1 VRIDRIGIDGFGTWH
16 DTRIEPDPG
25 LTLLQGPNEAGKTTV
40 LAFIRAILF
49 GFETGRYPA
58 LAGGRRGGWLE
69 VTTDDGR
76 HFRIER
82 YGERGGAGSL
92 RVLGPDGEDR
102 GPGQLERLLHGVEAS
117 VYRNVFA
124 FRLDELTEFRGLTQ
138 GDIAARIY
146 GAGLGTGAASALAIE
161 GELRTAAADRFKPG
175 GQNPAI
181 NRLLREI
188 EQLDEALARLDP
200 PREYAELRAELARRE
215 SEREALGDAIDTLAA
230 ERRALERVI
239 GAWEPYLA
247 LRHAE
252 EELAGL
258 ADPGSVPADALER
271 HSALEEAA
279 RSSEEAV
286 AAARRR
292 RDRLDDELAAL
303 IVDEGLIARAD
314 EVRRVV
320 RLGEAEEAR
329 SGPDRAAAAEAARVA
344 HEHALMLSRLGG
356 WDAARLERVDTS
368 VAARAEATGRFRDLL
383 DAASRDG
390 DRADAEL
397 RAAERAA
404 TVAGDELDA
413 AAGTGPRAPEPA
425 APPQAAR
432 GATWLPAVPAAA
444 ALGAGWLVAAALAV
458 VGVPLPAVVL
468 VAVASVVA
476 AGGAWSLR
484 RPAGVASVPA
494 TGVGDAD
501 PLRAPRERYAAAR
514 REMERARLA
523 AERAVTASA
532 AARAEWEGWLAAHGL
547 DPGLDRET
555 AVAVLDAASRA
566 TELQDRLRELE
577 RGLAE
582 RAAERTASA
591 EAAATL
597 LRELGRQVPA
607 PEALPERIARLGT
620 DLASSV
626 AAREARQRLT
636 AERES
641 AELDAATASERLERA
656 LADRGALLEECGATD
671 PADLRERVGLAAARR
686 RLAGEADAA
695 RRALVALSGPG
706 DALVRLLEET
716 AAVGEIA
723 ERRDRLAS
731 VRASIEERTSERDAC
746 VQAIGALRHQVDE
759 LAASEAA
766 SDIRQRRADLVSR
779 LEAEAD
785 RWSVHS
791 LAVALLRRTRERFER
806 EHRPGVLR
814 TAEAFLSDWTGGRY
828 RRITAPLGGSIE
840 GLERADGTRVP
851 VDGLSRGTQEQLY
864 LALRFGLIEHFADEA
879 EPLPIVMD
887 EILVNFDE
895 TRAARA
901 ARTIEQL
908 ARRHQIIYFT
918 YRTETPLQAGKRV
931 LLSAPGVPVA
941 D

>member
-25 LTLLQGPNEAGKTTV
+25 LTVLQGPNEAGKTTV
-40 LAFIRAILF
+40 LAFIRSILF

-69 VTTDDGR
+69 VTTDDRR

-188 EQLDEALARLDP
+188 EQLDEALAHLDP

-215 SEREALGDAIDTLAA
+215 SEREALGDAIETLAA

-292 RDRLDDELAAL
+292 RDRLDDDLAAL
-303 IVDEGLIARAD
+303 NVDEGLIARAD

-344 HEHALMLSRLGG
+344 REHALMLSRLGG
-356 WDAARLERVDTS
+356 WDAARLERVDAS
-368 VAARAEATGRFRDLL
+368 VGARAEATGRFRDLL
-383 DAASRDG
+383 DAARRDG

-404 TVAGDELDA
+404 ALAGEELDA
-413 AAGTGPRAPEPA
+413 AAEPGPRAPEPA
-425 APPQAAR
+425 APPSQAAR
-432 GATWLPAVPAAA
+432 GVTWLSAVPAAA

-484 RPAGVASVPA
+484 RPAAVAGAPA

-501 PLRAPRERYAAAR
+501 PLRALRERYAAAR

-523 AERAVTASA
+523 AEGAATASA

-555 AVAVLDAASRA
+555 AVAVLDEASRA
-566 TELQDRLRELE
+566 TELQERLHELE
-577 RGLAE
+577 RALAE

-641 AELDAATASERLERA
+641 AELDAATATGRLERA
-656 LADRGALLEECGATD
+656 LADRGALLEE
-671 PADLRERVGLAAARR
+671 
-686 RLAGEADAA
+686 
-695 RRALVALSGPG
+695 
-706 DALVRLLEET
+706 
-716 AAVGEIA
+716 
-723 ERRDRLAS
+723 
-731 VRASIEERTSERDAC
+731 
-746 VQAIGALRHQVDE
+746 
-759 LAASEAA
+759 
-766 SDIRQRRADLVSR
+766 
-779 LEAEAD
+779 
-785 RWSVHS
+785 
-791 LAVALLRRTRERFER
+791 
-806 EHRPGVLR
+806 
-814 TAEAFLSDWTGGRY
+814 
-828 RRITAPLGGSIE
+828 
-840 GLERADGTRVP
+840 
-851 VDGLSRGTQEQLY
+851 
-864 LALRFGLIEHFADEA
+864 
-879 EPLPIVMD
+879 
-887 EILVNFDE
+887 
-895 TRAARA
+895 
-901 ARTIEQL
+901 
-908 ARRHQIIYFT
+908 
-918 YRTETPLQAGKRV
+918 
-931 LLSAPGVPVA
+931 
-941 D
+941 